1 MSNMKTSPPEQTL
14 TPGILILEHPG
25 LLSEDELNKL
35 SGLCGSKLTDR
46 APKFCAWLGALAADE
61 RVRRSSEE
69 TSEPIEPR
77 LPDLNC
83 ARWPDGELCGSL
95 IASFICLQII
105 DPAAMPHLH
114 KLLGQIHFVLL
125 SWNSAR
131 FCARRD

>member
-1 MSNMKTSPPEQTL
+1 MKTSTEQPL

-25 LLSEDELNKL
+25 QLSEGELNKL
-35 SGLCGSKLTDR
+35 SGLCGSRLGNR

-61 RVRRSSEE
+61 HNRRESEE
-69 TSEPIEPR
+69 TAEPIEPR

-83 ARWPDGELCGSL
+83 SRWPDGELCDSL
-95 IASFICLQII
+95 IASWIALQII